1 MYKYDRIEVFLLKK
15 ICSQC
20 SKEFE
25 LSEGEISFYKNKG
38 LSLPNRCK
46 SCREQNKQ
54 NKSDMQYKMNS
65 APQRQAGAD
74 KSAFWQKKPLW
85 FSVLALVLI
94 VAAALYFGGNNGG
107 DAVSELS
114 TPTSSAVSDVSPD
127 AVSEASQPD
136 TPVSSAENTEPTS
149 SEIEPDSE
157 PAAEYTFRNETY
169 LTQHFQKHGD
179 EFDYETAEEY
189 LAGANRVINDPNALT
204 KTEKED
210 GDLVFYLESTN
221 EFVIL
226 STDGYIR
233 TYFRPSDGLDYFNR
247 Q

>member
-1 MYKYDRIEVFLLKK
+1 MKK

-20 SKEFE
+20 KKEFE
-25 LSEGEISFYKNKG
+25 LSEGEISFYHKKG

-54 NKSDMQYKMNS
+54 NKSDKQDKPQNDNKPNS
-65 APQRQAGAD
+65 APHCQAGAD
-74 KSAFWQKKPLW
+74 KSAFWRKKPLW

-94 VAAALYFGGNNGG
+94 VVAALYFGGGNSG
-107 DAVSELS
+107 DIVSEPS
-114 TPTSSAVSDVSPD
+114 VPTSSVVSNITSDV
-127 AVSEASQPD
+127 VSEAPQPESPASF
-136 TPVSSAENTEPTS
+136 TENTEPTS
-149 SEIEPDSE
+149 SEIAPDSE

-169 LTQHFQKHGD
+169 LTQHFQKHCG

-189 LAGANRVINDPNALT
+189 LVGANRVINDPNALT

-210 GDLVFYLESTN
+210 GDFVFYLESTN

-233 TYFRPSDGLDYFNR
+233 TYFRPTDGLDYFNR

>member
-46 SCREQNKQ
+46 SCREKNKQ

-107 DAVSELS
+107 DAVSEALQPETPASS
-114 TPTSSAVSDVSPD
+114 T
-127 AVSEASQPD
+127 
-136 TPVSSAENTEPTS
+136 ENTEPTS

-189 LAGANRVINDPNALT
+189 LAGANMVINDTNALT

>member
-1 MYKYDRIEVFLLKK
+1 MKK

-46 SCREQNKQ
+46 SCREKNKQ

-107 DAVSELS
+107 DAVSEALQPETPASS
-114 TPTSSAVSDVSPD
+114 T
-127 AVSEASQPD
+127 
-136 TPVSSAENTEPTS
+136 ENTEPTS